1 MVEVGGARVRDGPQP
16 SQHQTLQHPGQDHIC
31 KAVRSWSIVSIA
43 ATTAKA
49 GTEDPV
55 DRGYLG

>member
-16 SQHQTLQHPGQDHIC
+16 SQHQTLQHPEQDH
-31 KAVRSWSIVSIA
+31 KQSGARSKVSIA